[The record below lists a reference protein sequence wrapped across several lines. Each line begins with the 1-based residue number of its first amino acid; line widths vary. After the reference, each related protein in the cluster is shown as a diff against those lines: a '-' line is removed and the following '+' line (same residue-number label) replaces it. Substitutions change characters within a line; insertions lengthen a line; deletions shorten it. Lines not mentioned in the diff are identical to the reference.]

1 MADRR
6 KKLMEITMSRENADF
21 ARNEELLRKL
31 QLAELDILKKVTRA
45 FEQNGLQYYLGY
57 GTLLGAIRHQGFIP
71 WDDDVDVFL
80 PRPDF
85 ERFREIADQVLEPPL
100 FLNRDP
106 MPRPICLQHYM
117 RIENPQLQQIKPKG
131 AGKFRSN
138 VRIDI
143 FPIDG
148 APETLLGREWL
159 FIRARILYEL
169 IRFPRACEDGVS
181 DRGDRTLLERGMVW
195 LNKHFNIG
203 KHISAIK
210 LAQKFDKLRRRYS
223 YEDSE
228 WVAAWVLDYGERIFC
243 KKEWFGAGR
252 KEMFE
257 GAELNVPVN
266 SEAVL
271 HQYYGDFM
279 TPPPEEK
286 RILRHIV
293 GFVEDGLPNQ
303 NPMK

>member
-1 MADRR
+1 MQIVMSGAD
-6 KKLMEITMSRENADF
+6 TDF
-21 ARNEELLRKL
+21 AHNNELLRKL

-85 ERFREIADQVLEPPL
+85 ERFREIANQILEPPL

-117 RIENPQLQQIKPKG
+117 RIENPQLQQIKPRG
-131 AGKFRSN
+131 SGTIRTN

-148 APETLLGREWL
+148 APNTYFGRKW
-159 FIRARILYEL
+159 FFARARVLYGL
-169 IRFPRACEDGVS
+169 IRFPRAWEDGIGDNR
-181 DRGDRTLLERGMVW
+181 DRSLINRIMVW
-195 LNKHFNIG
+195 ANFRFQIG
-203 KHISAIK
+203 KHISAVK
-210 LAQKFDKLRRRYS
+210 LAQKFDRLRRQYS

-252 KEMFE
+252 RGMFE
-257 GAELNVPVN
+257 DVELNIPVN

-271 HQYYGDFM
+271 RQYYGDFM
-279 TPPPEEK
+279 TPPPEDK
-286 RILRHIV
+286 RVLRHVV
-293 GFVEDGLPNQ
+293 GFVESDIDT
-303 NPMK
+303 KI